1 MRVACVQAVVPLAS
15 EEAID
20 ASVIKEGVVPRATVL
35 EIAPWAAEHRV
46 APGAAED
53 RIATAEPSHDVIA
66 ASSSD
71 FIVTGSSEK
80 GLARGAAKDK
90 RRPAQNDMSAGGI
103 FEWKDGNRISRAGGR
118 AGNRH
123 PA

>member
-20 ASVIKEGVVPRATVL
+20 ASVIKEGVVSRAPVL

-46 APGAAED
+46 ASGAAED

-71 FIVTGSSEK
+71 FIVTGCSEK
-80 GLARGAAKDK
+80 SLARGAAKDK
-90 RRPAQNDMSAGGI
+90 RRPAQNDVSAGGV
-103 FEWKDGNRISRAGGR
+103 FERQDGDRISRAGGCV
-118 AGNRH
+118 GNRH